1 MWAEGRID
9 TSPQMLA
16 ENMLMDRSAANWAA
30 EFARLKGESGTCET
44 SAPIVPTGA
53 MSGSFQWRCTT
64 GRINGRLLLA
74 PTPSVQIQALNL
86 SRP

>member
-1 MWAEGRID
+1 
-9 TSPQMLA
+9 
-16 ENMLMDRSAANWAA
+16 
-30 EFARLKGESGTCET
+30 
-44 SAPIVPTGA
+44 